1 MGISVADNFNYQGSK
16 FNFERDAFDTL
27 AKMKAYPETSLPPKG
42 FRCYCAETDK
52 YYKFD
57 VSNIADAT
65 TGKWREDSNE
75 NSGYSK
81 LTWDNSTNANN
92 IKEAGL
98 YIIDGVHSNSGDNL
112 PTTAYANGYIGG
124 FMSVTVSTKDE
135 ELNEQ
140 IIGQNLTLSNKV
152 SGETKQYVRS
162 CVIKGDVETWSA
174 WKEVNTIQMFG
185 AKTSGIATKAD
196 IDAAID
202 NGQYAGVYMDA
213 DGFLPQGA
221 TFTLTVINNYAATAG
236 ASLPANNRQVTQ
248 IFIYTPLSTNGQIN
262 KSVMCK
268 RDGIG
273 GSSITW
279 GELESVG
286 SDVDNTYKIKK
297 LPTYNTS
304 ITDIESI
311 KDYFGELS
319 DLKNAIKNKYSIIC
333 DTPQYSN
340 VISES
345 STIISYIDTSTYI
358 SEKQIALIYAI
369 SVFDA
374 GNSYAIKESYI
385 GRAIIGY
392 KDDNYSSLDIVIFP
406 IDALTFTSVL
416 DFSTF
421 KYGYNKNRIILF
433 NYLLNNDKELPSSL
447 QYGIYYHILNGQT
460 IYFSKIEGIVNDN
473 YRCFYKTVTSNWKEI
488 TPHLALPSE
497 ERPTNID
504 IGFQMFDTT
513 LNKPIWYKGE
523 NVWVDATGT
532 EV

>member
-27 AKMKAYPETSLPPKG
+27 AKMKAFPETSLPPKG
-42 FRCYCAETDK
+42 FKCYCKETDK

-57 VSNIADAT
+57 SSNFVNEI

-92 IKEAGL
+92 IKESGL

-124 FMSVTVSTKDE
+124 FMSVTVSIKDE

-152 SGETKQYVRS
+152 SGETKQYIRS
-162 CVIKGDVETWSA
+162 CIIKNEVETWSA

-185 AKTSGIATKAD
+185 VKSSGIATKAD
-196 IDAAID
+196 IDTTID

-221 TFTLTVINNYAATAG
+221 TFTLTVINNYAATAVS
-236 ASLPANNRQVTQ
+236 SLPAEYRQVTQ
-248 IFIYTPLSTNGQIN
+248 MFIYTPLSTNGNVN
-262 KSVMCK
+262 KSVVCK

-286 SDVDNTYKIKK
+286 SNDNII
-297 LPTYNTS
+297 LLGDITS
-304 ITDIESI
+304 IN
-311 KDYFGELS
+311 KDSS
-319 DLKNAIKNKYSIIC
+319 DENILNAIRVNPEDLINAALSKKIILAKHEGSVRSLYHVNIDIYLNDICFTILTGTSGYYEPMPNTLYFISVKYENNKWVS
-333 DTPQYSN
+333 
-340 VISES
+340 VSE
-345 STIISYIDTSTYI
+345 IKTYI
-358 SEKQIALIYAI
+358 FEVMNFFGQ
-369 SVFDA
+369 A
-374 GNSYAIKESYI
+374 GSF
-385 GRAIIGY
+385 R
-392 KDDNYSSLDIVIFP
+392 
-406 IDALTFTSVL
+406 FT
-416 DFSTF
+416 
-421 KYGYNKNRIILF
+421 NR
-433 NYLLNNDKELPSSL
+433 P
-447 QYGIYYHILNGQT
+447 
-460 IYFSKIEGIVNDN
+460 
-473 YRCFYKTVTSNWKEI
+473 
-488 TPHLALPSE
+488 
-497 ERPTNID
+497 
-504 IGFQMFDTT
+504 IGFQMYDTKI
-513 LNKPIWYKGE
+513 NKPIWHKGG
-523 NVWVDATGT
+523 NVWVDATGA